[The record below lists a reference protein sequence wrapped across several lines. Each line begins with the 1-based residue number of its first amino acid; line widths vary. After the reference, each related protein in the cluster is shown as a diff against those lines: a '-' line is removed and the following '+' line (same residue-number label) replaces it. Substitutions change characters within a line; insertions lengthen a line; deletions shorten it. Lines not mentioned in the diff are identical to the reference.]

1 MNRSEDES
9 RRLGERGIEGNGKI
23 DSKIVE
29 NYQGMSNLQQG
40 SSSLVSS
47 SSSVE
52 NYQSNHAKAQ

>member
-40 SSSLVSS
+40 SLVSS